1 MNPPRKFKFHDGKSG
16 SSLAVRVTPRA
27 SKNEIVEILDD
38 GTIRIRLTAS
48 PSDEES
54 NAALVAFLAGALE
67 VDPRRL
73 EIVAGIQ
80 GRDKLIAVLDLDAE
94 AVHQRIIRQLG

>member
-27 SKNEIVEILDD
+27 SKNEVVEILDD

-48 PSDEES
+48 PNDEES
-54 NAALVAFLAGALE
+54 NLALIAFLASVVD
-67 VDPRRL
+67 VDPKRL
-73 EIVAGIQ
+73 EIVAGVV

-94 AVHQRIIRQLG
+94 TVHQRIIRQLG

>member
-1 MNPPRKFKFHDGKSG
+1 MISPRKFKFSDGKSG

-27 SKNEIVEILDD
+27 RQNEIAEILDD
-38 GTIRIRLTAS
+38 GTIRVRLTAT
-48 PSDEES
+48 PNDDES
-54 NAALVAFLAGALE
+54 NAALLEYLAGVLGVGQA
-67 VDPRRL
+67 RL
-73 EIVAGIQ
+73 EIVAGLQ